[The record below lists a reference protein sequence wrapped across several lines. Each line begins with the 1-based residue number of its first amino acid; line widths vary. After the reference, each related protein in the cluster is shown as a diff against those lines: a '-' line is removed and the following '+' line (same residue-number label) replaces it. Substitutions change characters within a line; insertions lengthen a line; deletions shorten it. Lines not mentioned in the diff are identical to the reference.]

1 MQERHAFNLRAHQ
14 NAAPVLLNLLLVT
27 SALAFQSN
35 APQQQGVIEGRVT
48 DAGSGAPL
56 AGAEILVSRDVRR
69 DTPLLVTTDAFG
81 HYRAEDLDPGRYRLI
96 AQRNGYV
103 AQKYGERARNR
114 DGMLVSIARGQTL
127 SDIDFRLF
135 AAAVIAGR
143 VLGDGNEPQVGATVA
158 VLSLHY
164 VRGQQRFAI
173 DKMALTDDRGEYRLF
188 GLRPDRYYIAAIAPT
203 RYGTVRLP
211 KDAPPEERYGI
222 SFYPNVLDAA
232 KASTVNVQPGA
243 ELDGADIFLMRYR
256 TFHLR
261 GRVTGVERG
270 AQESFVRLEP
280 LISGAAIN
288 VGGQEVG
295 TDERGVFDFSGVLP
309 GQYVISAGFSARG
322 ASFRCWQ
329 PVEVEDSDV
338 NSLLLTPSNGINVQ
352 GRIQYSERKD
362 ADLRTVNVQ
371 FHPTFS
377 GGMGTPAAKVQAD
390 ATFIAYASA
399 DTYNI
404 DISGLSEDSYV
415 ESVRI
420 LDQDAADRV
429 LDLTRFAGNWM
440 RMDVTLNPNGG
451 RLDGAVEND
460 KHEPVPGATVLLVP
474 DLSHRKQLYLFRS
487 VTTDRSGHFI
497 IRGIVPGDY
506 KLLAWE
512 DVETEAWEDPEFLR
526 DFEDRS
532 QPVTIHANGQESR
545 NLAAIPAAAGQ

>member
-1 MQERHAFNLRAHQ
+1 VRERHAFNLRAHLHT
-14 NAAPVLLNLLLVT
+14 ASVLLNLLLAIR
-27 SALAFQSN
+27 ALGFQSV
-35 APQQQGVIEGRVT
+35 PQQQGVIEGRVT

-56 AGAEILVSRDVRR
+56 AGAEILVYRDFRR
-69 DTPLLVTTDAFG
+69 DTPLLVTTDASG

-96 AQRNGYV
+96 AQSNGYV

-114 DGMLVSIARGQTL
+114 DGMLVSIGRGQIL

-158 VLSLHY
+158 VLSLHS

-173 DKMALTDDRGEYRLF
+173 DKVALTDDRGEYRLF
-188 GLRPDRYYIAAIAPT
+188 GLRPDRYYIAALAPN
-203 RYGTVRLP
+203 RHGTVRLP

-232 KASTVNVQPGA
+232 KASTVNVQPGT
-243 ELDGADIFLMRYR
+243 ELNGADIFLMRYR

-261 GRVTGVERG
+261 GRVMGVERG
-270 AQESFVRLEP
+270 AQESVVHLEP
-280 LISGAAIN
+280 LISGAVFNA
-288 VGGQEVG
+288 GEQEVG

-309 GQYVISAGFSARG
+309 GQYVISAGFFSARG
-322 ASFRCWQ
+322 TGFRCWQ
-329 PVEVEDSDV
+329 PVEVQDADV
-338 NSLLLTPSNGINVQ
+338 NSLVLMPSSGINVQ
-352 GRIQYSERKD
+352 GRIQFSDRKE
-362 ADLRTVNVQ
+362 ADLRAVNVQ

-377 GGMGTPAAKVQAD
+377 GGMGTPAGKVQAD
-390 ATFIAYASA
+390 GTFVTYASA
-399 DTYNI
+399 DIYNI
-404 DISGLSEDSYV
+404 DIFGLPEDSYV

-429 LDLTRFAGNWM
+429 VDLTRFGGTWM

-451 RLDGAVEND
+451 HIDGAVENG
-460 KHEPVPGATVLLVP
+460 KHEPVAGATVLLIP
-474 DLSHRKQLYLFRS
+474 DISHRKQLYLFRS

-512 DVETEAWEDPEFLR
+512 DVETGAWEDPEFLR

-532 QPVTIHANGQESR
+532 QTVTIHSNGQESL
-545 NLAAIPAAAGQ
+545 NLVVIPAAVGQ